1 MTDYTIDRTEAA
13 DMIAD
18 FGQAVTLTRRASGTY
33 DPATGSA
40 AITTSTQSGKG
51 VILPL
56 SAFRKS
62 GDSIIEGDQQFLL
75 SALTSTGTVL
85 TAPHVN
91 DTVTLADGNV
101 VTIIALDPLTPAG
114 TSILYDCIVRGVP
127 LP

>member
-1 MTDYTIDRTEAA
+1 M
-13 DMIAD
+13 
-18 FGQAVTLTRRASGTY
+18 
-33 DPATGSA
+33 
-40 AITTSTQSGKG
+40 
-51 VILPL
+51 ILPL

-114 TSILYDCIVRGVP
+114 TSILYDCVVRGVP

>member
-1 MTDYTIDRTEAA
+1 MSQDYTIDRTEAA

-75 SALTSTGTVL
+75 SALTS
-85 TAPHVN
+85 P
-91 DTVTLADGNV
+91 
-101 VTIIALDPLTPAG
+101 
-114 TSILYDCIVRGVP
+114 
-127 LP
+127 